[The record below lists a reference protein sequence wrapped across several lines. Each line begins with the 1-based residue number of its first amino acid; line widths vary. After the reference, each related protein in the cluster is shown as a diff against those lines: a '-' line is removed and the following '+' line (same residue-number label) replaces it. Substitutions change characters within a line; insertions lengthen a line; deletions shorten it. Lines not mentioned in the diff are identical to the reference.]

1 MKAIRQADLGVPIL
15 VGGAAVHD
23 RAQALRLG
31 ADEWSGIDGRSAL
44 VAIER
49 IARSRNRA

>member
-1 MKAIRQADLGVPIL
+1 VKALRQADLGVPVL
-15 VGGAAVHD
+15 VGGAAVRD
-23 RAQALRLG
+23 RAHALRLG
-31 ADEWSGIDGRSAL
+31 ADDWSGFDGRTAL